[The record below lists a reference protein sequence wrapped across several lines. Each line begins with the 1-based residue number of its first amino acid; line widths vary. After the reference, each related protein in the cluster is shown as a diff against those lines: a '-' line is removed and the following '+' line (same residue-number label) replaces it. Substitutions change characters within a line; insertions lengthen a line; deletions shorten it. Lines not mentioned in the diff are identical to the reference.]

1 MSQPAEPSIA
11 ALGGESL
18 SRTLQR
24 HWFAMR
30 PAFLTAAVMPVLVGT
45 AWGYSRAGALDWV
58 AALLALAATALV
70 HGGTN
75 VINDVGDE
83 IGGSDRANEQRIFPY
98 TGGSRFIQNGVMSVA
113 EMSRWGLTLVSA
125 AVVLGIALT
134 LLKGVTIVVLGLIG
148 VALGALYSLPPFRLA
163 SRGMGEIAVAT
174 GLGFM
179 PVMGATWLQTGS
191 FDAMTALVAVPTSMW
206 VAAILLINEVPD
218 IAADSHAGKRT
229 VPVRIGVPATRVLY
243 VILHASAAAAVAAL
257 ALARELHWGALLLPV
272 ALLGLAIAASAGISN
287 GVADRPRLRG
297 SIEKTLAIHAVGSL
311 WVAVWC
317 WFSTSGAA

>member
-45 AWGYSRAGALDWV
+45 AWGYSRAGELDWL
-58 AALLALAATALV
+58 AALLALVATALV

-83 IGGSDRANEQRIFPY
+83 IGGSDRVNEQRIFPY

-113 EMSRWGLTLVSA
+113 EMSRWGLTLVLA

-134 LLKGVTIVVLGLIG
+134 LLKGLTIVVLGLIG

-163 SRGMGEIAVAT
+163 SRGMGEVAVAT

-179 PVMGATWLQTGS
+179 PVLGATWLQTGS
-191 FDAMTALVAVPTSMW
+191 FDAMTALVAVPVSMW

-218 IAADSHAGKRT
+218 IAADSQAGKRT
-229 VPVRIGVPATRVLY
+229 VPVRIGVPATRTLY
-243 VILHASAAAAVAAL
+243 VMLNAIAAAAVAAL
-257 ALARELHWGALLLPV
+257 VLAVQLHWGALLLPV
-272 ALLGLAIAASAGISN
+272 ALLGLAIAASAGISSD
-287 GVADRPRLRG
+287 VADRPRLRA
-297 SIEKTLAIHAVGSL
+297 SIEKTLAIHAIGSL

-317 WFSTSGAA
+317 WFSASGAA

>member
-45 AWGYSRAGALDWV
+45 AWGYSRAGELDWV
-58 AALLALAATALV
+58 VALLALAATALV

-75 VINDVGDE
+75 VINDVGDD
-83 IGGSDRANEQRIFPY
+83 IGGSDRVNEQRIFPY

-113 EMSRWGLTLVSA
+113 EMSRWGLTLVLA
-125 AVVLGIALT
+125 AVVLGVALA
-134 LLKGVTIVVLGLIG
+134 LLKGLMIVVFGLVG

-163 SRGMGEIAVAT
+163 SRGLGEVAVAT
-174 GLGFM
+174 GLGFL
-179 PVMGATWLQTGS
+179 PVIGAAWLQTGS
-191 FDAMTALVAVPTSMW
+191 VDAITALVAVPTSMW

-218 IAADSHAGKRT
+218 IVADQQAGKRT

-243 VILHASAAAAVAAL
+243 VLLHATATAAVAAL
-257 ALARELHWGALLLPV
+257 VLTARLHWGALLLPI

-287 GVADRPRLRG
+287 EAAARPRLRA
-297 SIEKTLAIHAVGSL
+297 SIEKTLAIHAIGSG
-311 WVAVWC
+311 WVAAWC
-317 WFSTSGAA
+317 WFSTTGAP

>member
-45 AWGYSRAGALDWV
+45 AWGYSRAGELDWL

-83 IGGSDRANEQRIFPY
+83 IGGSDRVNEQRIFPY

-113 EMSRWGLTLVSA
+113 EMSRWGLTLVLA

-134 LLKGVTIVVLGLIG
+134 LLKGPTVVVLGLIG

-163 SRGMGEIAVAT
+163 SRGLGEVAVAI

-191 FDAMTALVAVPTSMW
+191 FDALTVLVAVPTSMW

-218 IAADSHAGKRT
+218 IAADRQAGKRT
-229 VPVRIGVPATRVLY
+229 VPVRIGVGATRVLY
-243 VILHASAAAAVAAL
+243 VALHALATGAVAVLVLSAH
-257 ALARELHWGALLLPV
+257 LHWGALLLPV
-272 ALLGLAIAASAGISN
+272 ALLGLAIAASGGIS
-287 GVADRPRLRG
+287 GDAGARPQLRA
-297 SIEKTLAIHAVGSL
+297 SIEKTLAIHAIGSL

-317 WFSTSGAA
+317 WFSLTGAP